1 MVEGAATEVGRRQVA
16 WAELGF
22 VTVLAAGVLAFLIEA
37 RGVSLDPQ
45 NLLLLQPT
53 AWLVLGLWAVL
64 AVGCL
69 RRRAPPADAPR
80 ETGGDLL
87 RVVGMVAAFGLF
99 TAGLEQVGYD
109 VAIWV
114 FVVVGLM
121 IGGERHPLALALYP
135 AAFTVA
141 VIYGFRMLIPYPF
154 PTTIL

>member
-1 MVEGAATEVGRRQVA
+1 MTEGEARGAARRQVA

-22 VTVLAAGVLAFLIEA
+22 VTVLAAGVLAFLVEA

-53 AWLVLGLWAVL
+53 AWLVLALWAVI

-69 RRRAPPADAPR
+69 RRRAPADGEPR
-80 ETGGDLL
+80 ESRGDLL

-109 VAIWV
+109 IAIWL
-114 FVVVGLM
+114 FVMAGLM
-121 IGGERHPLALALYP
+121 IGGERNPVALALFP
-135 AAFTVA
+135 AAFAVA
-141 VIYGFRMLIPYPF
+141 VIHGFRLLIPYPF
-154 PTTIL
+154 PTSIL